1 MATGQARSGY
11 DTGTRSRNRVE
22 VGYSSWDEF
31 LAHRL
36 DLAPAG
42 LFLAGSFDVEVGE
55 DIEVRCTFPGD
66 ADGATL
72 SGRVLWRRLR
82 AGSDLHVRAGI
93 GVVLRS
99 ASMAAYRRLI
109 ERAEGGGGHKGRRQ
123 ERFAF
128 RIPASCTFGRRRPIE
143 VEGSIS
149 DVSERG
155 LAVTV
160 GHRPS
165 VGDAVFLRVDDRLLG
180 AIDLA
185 GFVSW
190 VRPAHAGAP
199 GSSIGVELQF
209 PRDDDRHAWER
220 VVARA
225 KAVARESGTDP
236 QT

>member
-1 MATGQARSGY
+1 MATGQAGSGHG
-11 DTGTRSRNRVE
+11 TGTRSRNHVE

-42 LFLAGSFDVEVGE
+42 LFVAGSFDVQVGE
-55 DIEVRCTFPGD
+55 DLEVRCTFPGD
-66 ADGATL
+66 ADGVSL

-82 AGSDLHVRAGI
+82 AGSDPHVRAGI

-99 ASMAAYRRLI
+99 ASMATYRRLV
-109 ERAEGGGGHKGRRQ
+109 ERAEGGDGRKGRRQ
-123 ERFAF
+123 ERFEF
-128 RIPASCTFGRRRPIE
+128 QIPASCTFGRRQPIE
-143 VEGSIS
+143 VEGMIA

-155 LAVTV
+155 LAVSV

-190 VRPAHAGAP
+190 VRPGRAAAG
-199 GSSIGVELQF
+199 GSAIGVELQF
-209 PRDDDRHAWER
+209 PREDDRRAWER
-220 VVARA
+220 IVARA
-225 KAVARESGTDP
+225 KAAGRQSDKDP
-236 QT
+236 PA